1 MGTRSTTTVL
11 SNGQPLVNMYRQ
23 MDGYPSGHGTDL
35 YDFLKD
41 IKMVNGIGGDTE
53 NIANGAG
60 CLAAQLV
67 ERFKR
72 GPGDIYLVPL
82 GQEEEYNYFIDVDF
96 DTGAIKVTVTDGGE
110 KPLFKGTRESF
121 GKFCAKEA

>member
-67 ERFKR
+67 ELFKR
-72 GPGDIYLVPL
+72 GPGGIYLVPL

-110 KPLFKGTRESF
+110 KPLFKGTRKSF